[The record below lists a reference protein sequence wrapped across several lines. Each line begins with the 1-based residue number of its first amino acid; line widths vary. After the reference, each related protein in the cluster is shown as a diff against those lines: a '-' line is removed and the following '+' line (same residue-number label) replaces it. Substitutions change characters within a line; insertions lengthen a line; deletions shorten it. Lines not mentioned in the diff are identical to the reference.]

1 MSREIDAIGKACP
14 IPVIMAKKEIDNG
27 NNDFLVK
34 VDNNIAV
41 ENLKRLANSQGLIIN
56 VESED
61 GIFKVSFS
69 KNSNKVSEINIQNEI
84 ENCEECEEILEKIEV
99 KKNKKDTWSVFIGK
113 DIIGAGNEELGK
125 SLMKMYFY
133 TISESKDLPKS
144 ILFMNDGV
152 KVPTLN
158 EQAIEHLKTLEE
170 NGVEILVCGACLNF
184 YGLEEKLKVGKVSNM
199 YDITNYMN
207 ESSKVITL

>member
-1 MSREIDAIGKACP
+1 MNKIIDAKGKNCP
-14 IPVIMAKKEIDNG
+14 IPVIMSKKEIDAG
-27 NNDFLVK
+27 NNEFLIE

-41 ENLKRLANSQGLIIN
+41 ENLKRLANSQGLVIN

-69 KNSNKVSEINIQNEI
+69 KDSNKVNEINIQNEI
-84 ENCEECEEILEKIEV
+84 ENCEECDEILEKIEV

-133 TISESKDLPKS
+133 TISESEDLPKS

-158 EQAIEHLKTLEE
+158 EQVIEHLKNLEE

-184 YGLEEKLKVGKVSNM
+184 YGLEEQLKVGKISNM